1 MQITDLEA
9 GVALLI
15 LETGLEG
22 DKTNKKQSLKG
33 SNLVQFQSLFKRL
46 LGP

>member
-1 MQITDLEA
+1 MEIKDLEA
-9 GVALLI
+9 GVALLSLKI
-15 LETGLEG
+15 GQEG
-22 DKTNKKQSLKG
+22 VETNKKQSLKR